1 MAIDKLAQML
11 EMDFNQEKFSAYFA
25 KKKIDGEDIILL
37 KPTTYMNNSGIA
49 LRQCMDFYKV
59 PSEDILVLYD
69 DMEYALAATAIK
81 YQMNYS
87 EYLDAVEELSADAR
101 VELLDALCDQ
111 VVTAVG
117 VAYMMGM
124 DIEGALAE
132 VNRSNW
138 SKFEGGVPVFN
149 EQGKIAKGVEYTPPE
164 LSDYI

>member
-1 MAIDKLAQML
+1 MIHSIKEWFKAAKPNPSTADVCVQIGCHYEEVS
-11 EMDFNQEKFSAYFA
+11 EMSA
-25 KKKIDGEDIILL
+25 
-37 KPTTYMNNSGIA
+37 
-49 LRQCMDFYKV
+49 
-59 PSEDILVLYD
+59 VLHD
-69 DMEYALAATAIK
+69 DVKYALEATALN
-81 YQMNYS
+81 YQMRS
-87 EYLDAVEELSADAR
+87 STYLGAVEELSAYAR

-138 SKFEGGVPVFN
+138 SKFKDGFVPVFN
-149 EQGKIAKGVEYTPPE
+149 EHGKIVKCAEYTPPE

>member
-1 MAIDKLAQML
+1 MIHSIKEWFKAAKPNPSTADVCVQIGCHYEEVAEMNAVLNYDVEYML
-11 EMDFNQEKFSAYFA
+11 E
-25 KKKIDGEDIILL
+25 
-37 KPTTYMNNSGIA
+37 
-49 LRQCMDFYKV
+49 
-59 PSEDILVLYD
+59 
-69 DMEYALAATAIK
+69 ATAEE
-81 YQMNYS
+81 YEMYYS
-87 EYLDAVEELSADAR
+87 GYLGAALEELSADAR

-149 EQGKIAKGVEYTPPE
+149 EQGKIAKGIEYTPPE
-164 LSDYI
+164 LSDYIQELYGT

>member
-1 MAIDKLAQML
+1 MIHNIKEWFKAAKPNPSTADVCVQIGCHYEEVT
-11 EMDFNQEKFSAYFA
+11 EMS
-25 KKKIDGEDIILL
+25 
-37 KPTTYMNNSGIA
+37 S
-49 LRQCMDFYKV
+49 
-59 PSEDILVLYD
+59 VLYD
-69 DMEYALAATAIK
+69 DVEHALAATALAYK
-81 YQMNYS
+81 MNRGRYRA
-87 EYLDAVEELSADAR
+87 YVEELSADER

>member
-1 MAIDKLAQML
+1 MIHSIKEWFKAAKPNPSTIDVCVQIGCHYEEVS
-11 EMDFNQEKFSAYFA
+11 EMS
-25 KKKIDGEDIILL
+25 
-37 KPTTYMNNSGIA
+37 S
-49 LRQCMDFYKV
+49 
-59 PSEDILVLYD
+59 VLYD
-69 DMEYALAATAIK
+69 DVEYALEATALSYK
-81 YQMNYS
+81 MNRS
-87 EYLDAVEELSADAR
+87 RYLCVLEELSADER

-138 SKFEGGVPVFN
+138 SKFKGGFVPVFN
-149 EQGKIAKGVEYTPPE
+149 EHGKIVKGAEYTPPE

>member
-1 MAIDKLAQML
+1 MIHSIKEWFKAAKPNPSTADVCVQLGCHYEEIS
-11 EMDFNQEKFSAYFA
+11 EMSAVL
-25 KKKIDGEDIILL
+25 DDDVDDE
-37 KPTTYMNNSGIA
+37 
-49 LRQCMDFYKV
+49 
-59 PSEDILVLYD
+59 LVD
-69 DMEYALAATAIK
+69 TAILYK
-81 YQMNYS
+81 IKHSDYIGV
-87 EYLDAVEELSADAR
+87 LEELSADAR

>member
-1 MAIDKLAQML
+1 MIHSIKAWFKAAKPNPSTADACVQIGCHYEEVS
-11 EMDFNQEKFSAYFA
+11 EMSA
-25 KKKIDGEDIILL
+25 
-37 KPTTYMNNSGIA
+37 
-49 LRQCMDFYKV
+49 
-59 PSEDILVLYD
+59 VLYD
-69 DMEYALAATAIK
+69 NVKYALADTALAYK
-81 YQMNYS
+81 MNRSWYTG
-87 EYLDAVEELSADAR
+87 AASADAR

-149 EQGKIAKGVEYTPPE
+149 EHGKIAKGVEYTPPE

>member
-1 MAIDKLAQML
+1 MIHSIKEWFKAAKPNPSTADACVQIGCHYEEVA
-11 EMDFNQEKFSAYFA
+11 EMGA
-25 KKKIDGEDIILL
+25 
-37 KPTTYMNNSGIA
+37 
-49 LRQCMDFYKV
+49 
-59 PSEDILVLYD
+59 VLYD
-69 DMEYALAATAIK
+69 DDVGYALAATALQYK
-81 YQMNYS
+81 MNCIW
-87 EYLDAVEELSADAR
+87 YLGTVEELSADAR

-111 VVTAVG
+111 IVTAVG

-149 EQGKIAKGVEYTPPE
+149 EQGKIAKGVQYTPPE

>member
-1 MAIDKLAQML
+1 MIHSIKEWFKAAKPNPSNTDICVQIGCHYEEVS
-11 EMDFNQEKFSAYFA
+11 EMSA
-25 KKKIDGEDIILL
+25 
-37 KPTTYMNNSGIA
+37 
-49 LRQCMDFYKV
+49 
-59 PSEDILVLYD
+59 VLYD
-69 DMEYALAATAIK
+69 DVEYALEATALSYK
-81 YQMNYS
+81 MNRS
-87 EYLDAVEELSADAR
+87 RYLCVLEELSADER

-138 SKFEGGVPVFN
+138 SKFKDGVPVFN
-149 EQGKIAKGVEYTPPE
+149 EHGKIAKGVEYTPPE

>member
-1 MAIDKLAQML
+1 MIHSIKEWFKAAKPNPSTADACVQIGCHYEEVS
-11 EMDFNQEKFSAYFA
+11 EMSA
-25 KKKIDGEDIILL
+25 
-37 KPTTYMNNSGIA
+37 S
-49 LRQCMDFYKV
+49 
-59 PSEDILVLYD
+59 LYD
-69 DMEYALAATAIK
+69 DVKYALEATAL
-81 YQMNYS
+81 
-87 EYLDAVEELSADAR
+87 EYKMKHSMYILEELSADAR

-111 VVTAVG
+111 IVTAVG

-149 EQGKIAKGVEYTPPE
+149 EHGKIAKGAEYTPPE

>member
-1 MAIDKLAQML
+1 MIHSIKEWFKAAKPNPSIADACVQIGCHYEEVS
-11 EMDFNQEKFSAYFA
+11 EMSA
-25 KKKIDGEDIILL
+25 
-37 KPTTYMNNSGIA
+37 T
-49 LRQCMDFYKV
+49 
-59 PSEDILVLYD
+59 LYD
-69 DMEYALAATAIK
+69 DVRYALEATASTYK
-81 YQMNYS
+81 TNQSNYIGV
-87 EYLDAVEELSADAR
+87 LEELSADAR

-111 VVTAVG
+111 IVTAVG

>member
-1 MAIDKLAQML
+1 MIHSIKEWFKAAKPNPSTADACVQIGCHYEEVT
-11 EMDFNQEKFSAYFA
+11 EMS
-25 KKKIDGEDIILL
+25 
-37 KPTTYMNNSGIA
+37 S
-49 LRQCMDFYKV
+49 
-59 PSEDILVLYD
+59 VLYD
-69 DMEYALAATAIK
+69 DVEHALAATALAYK
-81 YQMNYS
+81 MNRSRYRA
-87 EYLDAVEELSADAR
+87 YVEELSADER

-149 EQGKIAKGVEYTPPE
+149 EHGKIAKSVE
-164 LSDYI
+164 

>member
-1 MAIDKLAQML
+1 MIHSIKAWFKVAKPNPSTADACVQIGCHYEEVSEMGAALCDDDVACELADTALLYKMNHNWYTGAI
-11 EMDFNQEKFSAYFA
+11 
-25 KKKIDGEDIILL
+25 
-37 KPTTYMNNSGIA
+37 
-49 LRQCMDFYKV
+49 
-59 PSEDILVLYD
+59 
-69 DMEYALAATAIK
+69 
-81 YQMNYS
+81 
-87 EYLDAVEELSADAR
+87 EELNADAR

-111 VVTAVG
+111 IVTAVG

-149 EQGKIAKGVEYTPPE
+149 SQGKIAKGAEYTPPE

>member
-1 MAIDKLAQML
+1 MIHSIKEWFKAAKPNPSTADVCVQIGCHYEEVSEMSAVIHYDVEYML
-11 EMDFNQEKFSAYFA
+11 E
-25 KKKIDGEDIILL
+25 
-37 KPTTYMNNSGIA
+37 
-49 LRQCMDFYKV
+49 
-59 PSEDILVLYD
+59 
-69 DMEYALAATAIK
+69 ATAEE
-81 YQMNYS
+81 YQMYYS
-87 EYLDAVEELSADAR
+87 GYLGAALEELSADAR

-111 VVTAVG
+111 IVTAVG

>member
-1 MAIDKLAQML
+1 MIHNIIEWFKAAKPNPSTADACVQIGCHYEEVSEMGAALCDYDVACELADTALLYKMNPNWYIGAI
-11 EMDFNQEKFSAYFA
+11 
-25 KKKIDGEDIILL
+25 
-37 KPTTYMNNSGIA
+37 
-49 LRQCMDFYKV
+49 
-59 PSEDILVLYD
+59 
-69 DMEYALAATAIK
+69 
-81 YQMNYS
+81 
-87 EYLDAVEELSADAR
+87 EELSADAR
-101 VELLDALCDQ
+101 VELLDSLCDQ
-111 VVTAVG
+111 IVTAVG

>member
-1 MAIDKLAQML
+1 MIHSIKEWFQAAKPNPSAEDVCVQIGCHYEEVS
-11 EMDFNQEKFSAYFA
+11 EMSA
-25 KKKIDGEDIILL
+25 
-37 KPTTYMNNSGIA
+37 
-49 LRQCMDFYKV
+49 
-59 PSEDILVLYD
+59 VLYD
-69 DMEYALAATAIK
+69 NVRYELAATALAYK
-81 YQMNYS
+81 MNRS
-87 EYLDAVEELSADAR
+87 GYLNAAEELSADER

>member
-1 MAIDKLAQML
+1 MIHSIKEWFKAAKPNPSTADVCVQIGCHYEEVSEMNAVLNYDVEYML
-11 EMDFNQEKFSAYFA
+11 E
-25 KKKIDGEDIILL
+25 
-37 KPTTYMNNSGIA
+37 
-49 LRQCMDFYKV
+49 
-59 PSEDILVLYD
+59 
-69 DMEYALAATAIK
+69 ATAEE
-81 YQMNYS
+81 YS
-87 EYLDAVEELSADAR
+87 GYYSGYLGAALEELSADAR
-101 VELLDALCDQ
+101 VELLDSLCDQ
-111 VVTAVG
+111 IVTAVG

>member
-1 MAIDKLAQML
+1 MIHSIKEWFKAAKPNPSTADVCVQIGCHYEEVS
-11 EMDFNQEKFSAYFA
+11 EMNAVLH
-25 KKKIDGEDIILL
+25 DGV
-37 KPTTYMNNSGIA
+37 
-49 LRQCMDFYKV
+49 RF
-59 PSEDILVLYD
+59 
-69 DMEYALAATAIK
+69 ALASTAILYK
-81 YQMNYS
+81 IKNS

-149 EQGKIAKGVEYTPPE
+149 EQGKIAKGVQYTPPE

>member
-1 MAIDKLAQML
+1 MIHSIKEWFKAAKPNPSTADVCVQIGCHYEEVS
-11 EMDFNQEKFSAYFA
+11 EMSAVL
-25 KKKIDGEDIILL
+25 DDDVDDE
-37 KPTTYMNNSGIA
+37 
-49 LRQCMDFYKV
+49 
-59 PSEDILVLYD
+59 LVD
-69 DMEYALAATAIK
+69 TAILYK
-81 YQMNYS
+81 IKHS
-87 EYLDAVEELSADAR
+87 EYIGVLEKLSADAR

>member
-1 MAIDKLAQML
+1 MIHSIKEWFKAAKPNPSTADVCVQLGCHYEEVS
-11 EMDFNQEKFSAYFA
+11 EMSA
-25 KKKIDGEDIILL
+25 
-37 KPTTYMNNSGIA
+37 
-49 LRQCMDFYKV
+49 
-59 PSEDILVLYD
+59 VLYD
-69 DMEYALAATAIK
+69 DVEYALADTAILYK
-81 YQMNYS
+81 IKHS
-87 EYLDAVEELSADAR
+87 EYIGVVEKLSADAR

-149 EQGKIAKGVEYTPPE
+149 EHGKIAKSVEYTPPE

>member
-1 MAIDKLAQML
+1 MIHSIKEWFKAAKPNPSTADACVQIGCHYEEVS
-11 EMDFNQEKFSAYFA
+11 EMSA
-25 KKKIDGEDIILL
+25 
-37 KPTTYMNNSGIA
+37 
-49 LRQCMDFYKV
+49 
-59 PSEDILVLYD
+59 VLYD
-69 DMEYALAATAIK
+69 GVRFALASTAILYK
-81 YQMNYS
+81 INHS
-87 EYLDAVEELSADAR
+87 EYLVAVEELSTDAR

-111 VVTAVG
+111 IVTAVG